1 MAAEIKETCVDPQYV
16 RLLYESG
23 VRFKESLGLY
33 ETVDKNE
40 RFFAGDQWAGVD
52 AKDLPKPVINFLK
65 RAVQQ
70 KVSEVNANPVGV
82 NFEAPAYPNDSPILS
97 DSGKN
102 FEETDVKIINA
113 MFDDDCNRINLA
125 SLTLDGLF
133 DAAVSG
139 DFIIYNWFDSAA
151 ETGQAAK
158 GLFSAQSIDNVNFYP
173 GNPNETDV
181 QKQPYII
188 ITRREP
194 LQQVIKE
201 ARANGLS
208 PKQAQSI
215 ISDSKSAFQSGDI
228 GKREL
233 AGSDSE
239 KCLTFTYFV
248 KKGGRVYAQKT
259 TGDTVIRPLF
269 DTKLSRYPFAVMNW
283 EKRKN
288 CCFGISEIEGLI
300 PAQRYI
306 NQMYAMAMLFTMQ
319 SACPKAIFNQ
329 GMVKAWSNAVGT
341 AIAVNGDINSAVKY
355 LEPPRLPDD
364 IYNLPEKL
372 MNTTLKMLGF
382 SNIELGDINP
392 TNTSAIVMARE
403 ASGMPVRN
411 IKARF
416 YTLIGDFARN
426 WLDMLTAFVTVP
438 RFVRVDGQTG
448 VFDPSVFHGRLI
460 SVKVDV
466 GAASAW
472 SEINCVST
480 LNSLFSQGV
489 INAKQYAERLPD
501 GYLPMRDKLVSELLA
516 QQQISKE
523 EE

>member
-1 MAAEIKETCVDPQYV
+1 MAAEIKFKSVDPQYI

-23 VRFKESLGLY
+23 VRFKESIGLY
-33 ETVDKNE
+33 ETADKNE

-82 NFEAPAYPNDSPILS
+82 NFEAPAFPDDAPLLR
-97 DSGKN
+97 DSGKE
-102 FEETDVKIINA
+102 FAETDVKIINA

-139 DFIIYNWFDSAA
+139 DFIIYNRFDSAA

-158 GLFSAQSIDNVNFYP
+158 GLISAESIDNVNFYP

-194 LQQVIKE
+194 LSAVFDE

-208 PKQAQSI
+208 PKEAEKI
-215 ISDSKSAFQSGDI
+215 MRDSKTELQSGDM

-233 AGSDSE
+233 SGSDNA
-239 KCLTFTYFV
+239 KCLTFTYFI
-248 KKGGRVYAQKT
+248 KKGGHVFAEKT
-259 TGDTVIRPLF
+259 AGDTIIRPIF

-283 EKRKN
+283 DKRKN

-300 PAQRYI
+300 PLQRYI
-306 NQMYAMAMLFTMQ
+306 NQMYAMAMLFTIQ
-319 SACPKAIFNQ
+319 SACPKAVFNQ

-355 LEPPRLPDD
+355 LEPPKLPDD
-364 IYNLPEKL
+364 IYNLPERL
-372 MNTTLKMLGF
+372 MNSTLKMLGV

-392 TNTSAIVMARE
+392 NNTSAIVIARE
-403 ASGMPVRN
+403 ASGMPVKN

-438 RFVRVDGQTG
+438 RFVRVDEKTC
-448 VFDPSVFHGRLI
+448 VFDPSMLHGRVFT
-460 SVKVDV
+460 VKVDV
-466 GAASAW
+466 GAASEW
-472 SEINCVST
+472 SEINSVTT

-489 INAKQYAERLPD
+489 IDAKQYAERLPD
-501 GYLPMRDKLVSELLA
+501 GYLPMREKLLRELSA
-516 QQQISKE
+516 NKKDCEKE
-523 EE
+523 V